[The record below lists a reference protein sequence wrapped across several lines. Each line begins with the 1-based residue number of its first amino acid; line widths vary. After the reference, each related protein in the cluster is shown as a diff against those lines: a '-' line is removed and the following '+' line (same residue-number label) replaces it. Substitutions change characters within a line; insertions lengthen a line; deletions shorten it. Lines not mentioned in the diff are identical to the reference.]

1 MRFFTYLFLFIGIF
15 GLFTP
20 PARAAQ
26 PLSFGAK
33 ISETSRIALEKYAA
47 SALGQPAGALE
58 TAPADL
64 NSDGLNE
71 FILRDK
77 NCAPGLCRFLILAE
91 TGGAIIPLGEAQGH
105 TLKIDNAATAGVRS
119 LLVYTNSANDY
130 EYAVYVWEPQAS
142 RYIMAKNE

>member
-1 MRFFTYLFLFIGIF
+1 MRFFTHLLLFIGIL
-15 GLFTP
+15 GLFAP

-33 ISETSRIALEKYAA
+33 ISDTSRLALEKYIA
-47 SALGQPAGALE
+47 STLARPAGTLE

-64 NSDGLNE
+64 NNDGLNE

-77 NCAPGLCRFLILAE
+77 NCTSCHFLLVAE
-91 TGGAIIPLGEAQGH
+91 TGGAIVPLGEATGH
-105 TLKIDNAATAGVRS
+105 TLKIDNTATAGVRS

-130 EYAVYVWEPQAS
+130 EYAVYVWEPRSS

>member
-1 MRFFTYLFLFIGIF
+1 MRFFTHLLLFIGIL
-15 GLFTP
+15 GLFAA

-26 PLSFGAK
+26 PLSFDAK
-33 ISETSRIALEKYAA
+33 ISDASRLALEKYAA
-47 SALGQPAGALE
+47 STLGQPAGALE
-58 TAPADL
+58 IAPADL
-64 NSDGLNE
+64 NNDGLNE

-77 NCAPGLCRFLILAE
+77 NCAPCRFFILAE

-119 LLVYTNSANDY
+119 LLVYTNSVNDY
-130 EYAVYVWEPQAS
+130 EYAVYVWEPRAS